1 MENIDFL
8 SATEAAAIACY
19 EWIGRGDERQA
30 DQAAVTAMRGALN
43 KLDIQGTVVIGE
55 GERDEAPMLYIGE
68 EVGRP
73 GGRLKVDIALD
84 PLEGTTVCTK
94 ANLGSMS
101 VLASGDKD
109 KFLHSPDVYM
119 NKIAVGPKA
128 KDAIDIRKSVRENVH
143 NVADALEKDMREMT
157 VVVLDRPRH
166 EELISNL
173 RELGVR
179 VKLIGDI
186 DVAATIETCLEDSP
200 VDLLLGIGGAPE
212 GVLGAAALK
221 CLGGNFQGILH
232 FGNNERQKER
242 AKRMGV
248 EDLDKIYTMEE
259 LVAGDIVFCATG
271 VTDGSLFQGVK
282 DLGTKYRT
290 QSLVLRS
297 KTGTIAKITHDHPK
311 ERFK

>member
-1 MENIDFL
+1 MDNIDFL

-19 EWIGRGDERQA
+19 EWIGRGDERAA
-30 DQAAVTAMRGALN
+30 DQAAVTAMRKALN
-43 KLDIQGTVVIGE
+43 QLDIQGAVVIGE

-73 GGRLKVDIALD
+73 GGKHKVDIALD
-84 PLEGTTVCTK
+84 PLEGTTVCSK

-128 KDAIDIRKSVRENVH
+128 KDAIDIRKSVQENIH
-143 NVADALEKDMREMT
+143 NISDALEKDIHEMT
-157 VVVLDRPRH
+157 VVVLERPRH
-166 EELISNL
+166 EELILNL
-173 RELGVR
+173 RKCGVR

-186 DVAATIETCLEDSP
+186 DVAAAIETCLDDSP
-200 VDLLLGIGGAPE
+200 VDVLLGVGGAPE
-212 GVLGAAALK
+212 GVLSAAALK
-221 CLGGNFQGILH
+221 CLGGNFQGVLH
-232 FGNNERQKER
+232 FGNNEKQKER
-242 AKRMGV
+242 ATRMGV

-271 VTDGSLFQGVK
+271 ITDGSLFHGVQDIGNK
-282 DLGTKYRT
+282 FRT

-297 KTGTIAKITHDHPK
+297 KTGTVAKITHDHPK